1 MHDAR
6 RWTRQ
11 ESVEL
16 VPLAER
22 RQDAARDPNMMP
34 DAARGLLEG
43 AEEFVSAAEQSVPA
57 RRLIFRERDA
67 LDFVPLICRG
77 WAACSVTLFDG
88 RRQILSFLLPGDM
101 APTAMMFDPV
111 AHVSIEAV
119 TDVQFRAVQ
128 RAGLKAALLR
138 DPGLFERFSSLWA
151 AEKMQADQ
159 LAVDLG
165 RRSADERIAR
175 LILGL
180 ADRMR
185 QRGLGD
191 SLGEDLGDGDSFEF
205 PLRQHH
211 IADATGLTSVHV
223 SKVLT
228 EFRRAGWIEI
238 NERALTIKDPAA
250 FRSIANMR

>member
-6 RWTRQ
+6 RAHAETVDLSANTRLRQ
-11 ESVEL
+11 AAA
-16 VPLAER
+16 LA
-22 RQDAARDPNMMP
+22 ATAMS
-34 DAARGLLEG
+34 GVLLDGNE
-43 AEEFVSAAEQSVPA
+43 AFVSDTEHSVAA
-57 RRLIFRERDA
+57 RRLILRERDA
-67 LDFVPLICRG
+67 LSVLPLICRG

-101 APTAMMFDPV
+101 APTAMVFDDV
-111 AHVSIEAV
+111 AHVSVEAV

-128 RAGLKAALLR
+128 RAEFKDALQR
-138 DPGLFERFSSLWA
+138 EAGLFEQFFRLAA
-151 AEKMQADQ
+151 AEKLQADQ

-180 ADRMR
+180 AERAR
-185 QRGLGD
+185 QRGL
-191 SLGEDLGDGDSFEF
+191 SEGDSFEF

-228 EFRRAGWIEI
+228 EFRRAGSIEI
-238 NERALTIKDPAA
+238 SERALTIKDPGA
-250 FRSIANMR
+250 FRAIANMR

>member
-6 RWTRQ
+6 RRTG
-11 ESVEL
+11 
-16 VPLAER
+16 AETIDLPVSLIEPR
-22 RQDAARDPNMMP
+22 RSSARDPVMTP
-34 DAARGLLEG
+34 EPRHGLFDGTED
-43 AEEFVSAAEQSVPA
+43 FVSATEQIVLA

-67 LDFVPLICRG
+67 LEFVPLICRG

-88 RRQILSFLLPGDM
+88 RRQILSFLLPGDI
-101 APTAMMFDPV
+101 APTAMVFDGV

-119 TDVQFRAVQ
+119 ADVHFRAVQ
-128 RAGLKAALLR
+128 REGLKSALLR
-138 DPGLFERFSSLWA
+138 DGNLFERFSRLWA
-151 AEKMQADQ
+151 MEKLRADQ

-180 ADRMR
+180 AERMR
-185 QRGLGD
+185 QRGLA
-191 SLGEDLGDGDSFEF
+191 DGDSFEF

-228 EFRRAGWIEI
+228 EFRRAGSIEI
-238 NERALTIKDPAA
+238 NERALTIRDPAA
-250 FRSIANMR
+250 FRAIANMR

>member
-6 RWTRQ
+6 RRAHHETA
-11 ESVEL
+11 EL
-16 VPLAER
+16 PVVVSER
-22 RQDAARDPNMMP
+22 RPPAAPDPKTMP
-34 DAARGLLEG
+34 
-43 AEEFVSAAEQSVPA
+43 AAEQGLLDVGAGFASDTEQSVAA
-57 RRLIFRERDA
+57 RRLIFRERDT
-67 LDFVPLICRG
+67 LEFLPLICRG

-101 APTAMMFDPV
+101 APTAMVFDEV
-111 AHVSIEAV
+111 AHVSVEAV
-119 TDVQFRAVQ
+119 TDVQFRAVR
-128 RAGLKAALLR
+128 RAELKAALLR
-138 DPGLFERFSSLWA
+138 DASLFERFSRLWA
-151 AEKMQADQ
+151 AEKLQADQ

-180 ADRMR
+180 AERMR
-185 QRGLGD
+185 QRGFAEGN
-191 SLGEDLGDGDSFEF
+191 SFEF

-228 EFRRAGWIEI
+228 EFRRAGSIEI
-238 NERALTIKDPAA
+238 SERALTIKDPGA
-250 FRSIANMR
+250 FRAIANMR

>member
-6 RWTRQ
+6 RRHDSA
-11 ESVEL
+11 EPPVSL
-16 VPLAER
+16 VDR
-22 RQDAARDPNMMP
+22 RQSAAREPDMTPDPLH
-34 DAARGLLEG
+34 GLLKGTED
-43 AEEFVSAAEQSVPA
+43 FVSATEQIVPA

-67 LDFVPLICRG
+67 LEFIPLICRG

-88 RRQILSFLLPGDM
+88 RRQILSFLLPGDI
-101 APTAMMFDPV
+101 APTAMVFDGV

-119 TDVQFRAVQ
+119 ADVHFRAVE

-138 DPGLFERFSSLWA
+138 DETLFERFSRLWA
-151 AEKMQADQ
+151 AEKLRADQ

-180 ADRMR
+180 AERMR
-185 QRGLGD
+185 QRGLAD
-191 SLGEDLGDGDSFEF
+191 SESFEF

-228 EFRRAGWIEI
+228 EFRRAGSIEI
-238 NERALTIKDPAA
+238 NERALTIRDPAA
-250 FRSIANMR
+250 FRAIANMR

>member
-6 RWTRQ
+6 RRAHHETA
-11 ESVEL
+11 EL
-16 VPLAER
+16 PAVVSER
-22 RQDAARDPNMMP
+22 RPPAAPDPKTMP
-34 DAARGLLEG
+34 AVEQGLLDVG
-43 AEEFVSAAEQSVPA
+43 AGFASDTEQSVAA
-57 RRLIFRERDA
+57 RRLIFRERDT
-67 LDFVPLICRG
+67 LEFLPLICRG

-101 APTAMMFDPV
+101 APTAMVFDEV
-111 AHVSIEAV
+111 AHVSVEAV
-119 TDVQFRAVQ
+119 TDVQFRAVR
-128 RAGLKAALLR
+128 RAELKAALLR
-138 DPGLFERFSSLWA
+138 DASLFERFSRLWA
-151 AEKMQADQ
+151 AEKLQADQ

-180 ADRMR
+180 AERMR
-185 QRGLGD
+185 QRGFAEGN
-191 SLGEDLGDGDSFEF
+191 SFEF

-228 EFRRAGWIEI
+228 EFRRAGSIEI
-238 NERALTIKDPAA
+238 SERALTIKDPGA
-250 FRSIANMR
+250 FRAIANMR